1 MDNLKIGDLVGN
13 TVQGFNFEVV
23 EIYSTQ
29 FKVHNLKTNETFLVD
44 KNSMYAVAGL
54 GLLIVKS
61 KIFFND

>member
-29 FKVHNLKTNETFLVD
+29 FKVRNLKTNETFLVD

-61 KIFFND
+61 KIFFNN

>member
-1 MDNLKIGDLVGN
+1 MDNLKVGDLVGN

-29 FKVHNLKTNETFLVD
+29 FKVRNLKTNETFLVD
-44 KNSMYAVAGL
+44 KNSMYVAAGL
-54 GLLIVKS
+54 GLLIAKS

>member
-1 MDNLKIGDLVGN
+1 MDNLKVGDLVGN

-29 FKVHNLKTNETFLVD
+29 FKVRNLKTNETFLVD
-44 KNSMYAVAGL
+44 KNSMYAAAGL

>member
-1 MDNLKIGDLVGN
+1 MDNLKVGDLVGN

-29 FKVHNLKTNETFLVD
+29 FKVRNLKTNETFLVD
-44 KNSMYAVAGL
+44 KNSIYAAAGL
-54 GLLIVKS
+54 GLLIAKS